1 MKDKISWLSVRSLVR
16 LEMRARFGSRV
27 DMTAKAKASKALS
40 IIFTLAIYAVL
51 VTGIYYLAEMF
62 VRRSHMPFEFLVVA
76 MTFTVC
82 VTTIVAIGNVVK
94 NLYLSGDNELLLRFP
109 VNGREILI
117 SKSIYCFLHNVVI
130 NLLIMI
136 PVCVIYGVV
145 SSAPVGYYFVAIAV
159 TLLAIP
165 LPYAIANLLAIPV
178 MMIMNLVK
186 NQFLLVLILLIA
198 AICGVFILYMT
209 ALSGVL
215 EYMRDESE
223 SMFSPAVMDIFR
235 NFANSAYPF
244 RWYALLLGGWFSGYG
259 SQAAGLSFL
268 YLFLITA
275 ALCVGAYF
283 VTSRTYYQIILNGI
297 ETEKVSFQKKLPN
310 IKRSVF
316 GTLLHREFFLILR
329 SFNYSFQYLAMAV
342 AAPVMVYYCNDLAA
356 TMGKNTVGAAIV
368 PGLTLLVIIIFSAII
383 VSFASTSISR
393 EGNAFYHT
401 KIVPVSYT
409 TQILA
414 KLFLYGAVGTAS
426 VVLSP
431 VVVAAAFG
439 TDKAGFLLTSLDI
452 GCIFIISQ
460 MITMALTCL
469 AIAADVKSPT
479 FNVVGDGEMVSAN
492 KNMVVSLLVGI
503 VVAALFGVFTM
514 VFSFL
519 PLQVGDVVIVPAG
532 EMNNIYAIL
541 AGISV
546 VILAGS
552 IAALFANLE
561 RRYQKIAP

>member
-1 MKDKISWLSVRSLVR
+1 MNDKISMQSVRTLVR

-27 DMTAKAKASKALS
+27 DTTPKDKAGKALG
-40 IIFTLAIYAVL
+40 IIFTLAIYAIL
-51 VTGIYYLAEMF
+51 VTGIYFLAAMF
-62 VRRSHMPFEFLVVA
+62 VRRSDMPFEFLVVA

-82 VTTIVAIGNVVK
+82 VTTVVAIGNVVK

-109 VNGREILI
+109 VNGKEILLA
-117 SKSIYCFLHNVVI
+117 KSIYCFIHNVVI

-136 PVCVIYGVV
+136 PVCAIYGAV
-145 SSAPVGYYFVAIAV
+145 SSAPVGFYFVAIAV
-159 TLLAIP
+159 MIVAIP

-178 MMIMNLVK
+178 MMLMNLVK

-215 EYMRDESE
+215 DYMRDEGE
-223 SMFSPAVMDIFR
+223 GMFSPEVMSIFR
-235 NFANSAYPF
+235 NFADGAYPF
-244 RWYALLLGGWFSGYG
+244 RWYAMLLGGWFSGY
-259 SQAAGLSFL
+259 SAKDAGLAFL
-268 YLFLITA
+268 YIFLITA
-275 ALCVGAYF
+275 AISVAAYF
-283 VTSRTYYQIILNGI
+283 VTTRTYYKIILIGI
-297 ETEKVSFQKKLPN
+297 ETEKVSFQKKIPN
-310 IKRSVF
+310 IRRSVF

-393 EGNAFYHT
+393 EGSAFYHT

-414 KLFLYGAVGTAS
+414 KLVLYAAVGTAS
-426 VVLSP
+426 VVLST

-439 TDKAGFLLTSLDI
+439 TEEAGRLLTSLDI
-452 GCIFIISQ
+452 GCIFIISE
-460 MITMALTCL
+460 MITLALTCL
-469 AIAADVKSPT
+469 AIASDVKSPT

-492 KNMVVSLLVGI
+492 KNMVLSLVVGI

-514 VFSFL
+514 IFSFL
-519 PLQVGDVVIVPAG
+519 PLQVGDVVIIPLG
-532 EMNNIYAIL
+532 ETNNIYAIL
-541 AGISV
+541 GGISA
-546 VILAGS
+546 VILAASVAG
-552 IAALFANLE
+552 LFANLE
-561 RRYQKIAP
+561 RRYQRIAP

>member
-1 MKDKISWLSVRSLVR
+1 MNDKISMQSVRTLVR

-27 DMTAKAKASKALS
+27 DTTPKDKAGKALG
-40 IIFTLAIYAVL
+40 IIFTLAIYAIL
-51 VTGIYYLAEMF
+51 VTGIYFLAAMF
-62 VRRSHMPFEFLVVA
+62 VRRSDMPFEFLVVA

-82 VTTIVAIGNVVK
+82 VTTVVAIGNVVK

-109 VNGREILI
+109 VNGKEILLA
-117 SKSIYCFLHNVVI
+117 KSIYCFIHNVVI

-136 PVCVIYGVV
+136 PVCAIYGAV
-145 SSAPVGYYFVAIAV
+145 SSAPVGFYFVAIAV
-159 TLLAIP
+159 MIVAIP

-178 MMIMNLVK
+178 MMLMNLVK

-215 EYMRDESE
+215 EYMRDEGE
-223 SMFSPAVMDIFR
+223 GMFSPEVMSIFR
-235 NFANSAYPF
+235 NFADGAYPF
-244 RWYALLLGGWFSGYG
+244 RWYAMLLGGWFSGY
-259 SQAAGLSFL
+259 SAKDAGLAFL
-268 YLFLITA
+268 YIFLITA
-275 ALCVGAYF
+275 AISVAAYF
-283 VTSRTYYQIILNGI
+283 VTTRTYYKIILIGI
-297 ETEKVSFQKKLPN
+297 ETEKVSFQKKIPN
-310 IKRSVF
+310 IRRSVF

-393 EGNAFYHT
+393 EGSAFYHT

-414 KLFLYGAVGTAS
+414 KLVLYAAVGTAS
-426 VVLSP
+426 VVLST

-439 TDKAGFLLTSLDI
+439 TEEAGRLLTSLDI
-452 GCIFIISQ
+452 GCIFIISE
-460 MITMALTCL
+460 MITLALTCL
-469 AIAADVKSPT
+469 AIASDVKSPT

-492 KNMVVSLLVGI
+492 KNMVLSLVVGI
-503 VVAALFGVFTM
+503 MVAALFGVFTM
-514 VFSFL
+514 IFSFL
-519 PLQVGDVVIVPAG
+519 PLQVGDVVIIPIG
-532 EMNNIYAIL
+532 ETNNIYAIL
-541 AGISV
+541 GGISA
-546 VILAGS
+546 VILAASVAG
-552 IAALFANLE
+552 LFANLE
-561 RRYQKIAP
+561 RRYQRIAP

>member
-1 MKDKISWLSVRSLVR
+1 MNDKISMQSVRTLVR

-27 DMTAKAKASKALS
+27 DTTAKDKAGKALG
-40 IIFTLAIYAVL
+40 IIFTLAIYAIL
-51 VTGIYYLAEMF
+51 VTGIYFLAAMF
-62 VRRSHMPFEFLVVA
+62 VRRSDMPFEFLVVA

-82 VTTIVAIGNVVK
+82 VTTVVAIGNVVK

-109 VNGREILI
+109 VNGKEILLA
-117 SKSIYCFLHNVVI
+117 KSIYCFIHNVVI

-136 PVCVIYGVV
+136 PVCAIYGAV
-145 SSAPVGYYFVAIAV
+145 SSAPVGFYFVAIAV
-159 TLLAIP
+159 MIVAIP

-178 MMIMNLVK
+178 MMLMNLVK

-215 EYMRDESE
+215 EYMRDEGE
-223 SMFSPAVMDIFR
+223 GMFSPEVMSIFR
-235 NFANSAYPF
+235 NFADGAYPF
-244 RWYALLLGGWFSGYG
+244 RWYAMLLGGWFSGY
-259 SQAAGLSFL
+259 SAKDAGLAFL
-268 YLFLITA
+268 YIFLITA
-275 ALCVGAYF
+275 AISVAAYF
-283 VTSRTYYQIILNGI
+283 VTTRTYYKIILIGI
-297 ETEKVSFQKKLPN
+297 ETEKVSFQKKIPN
-310 IKRSVF
+310 IRRSVF

-393 EGNAFYHT
+393 EGSAFYHT

-414 KLFLYGAVGTAS
+414 KLVLYAAVGTAS
-426 VVLSP
+426 VVLST

-439 TDKAGFLLTSLDI
+439 TEEAGRLLTSLDI
-452 GCIFIISQ
+452 GCIFIISE
-460 MITMALTCL
+460 MITLALTCL
-469 AIAADVKSPT
+469 AIASDVKSPT

-492 KNMVVSLLVGI
+492 KNMVLSLVVGI

-514 VFSFL
+514 IFSFL
-519 PLQVGDVVIVPAG
+519 PLQVGDVVIIPLG
-532 EMNNIYAIL
+532 ETNNIYAIL
-541 AGISV
+541 GGISA
-546 VILAGS
+546 VILAASVAG
-552 IAALFANLE
+552 LFANLE
-561 RRYQKIAP
+561 RRYQRIAP

>member
-62 VRRSHMPFEFLVVA
+62 VRRSRMPFEFLVVA

-297 ETEKVSFQKKLPN
+297 ETEKVSFQKKIPN

-426 VVLSP
+426 VVLST

-439 TDKAGFLLTSLDI
+439 TDKAGNLLTSLDI

>member
-1 MKDKISWLSVRSLVR
+1 MNDKISMQSVRTLVR

-27 DMTAKAKASKALS
+27 DTTPKDKAGKALG
-40 IIFTLAIYAVL
+40 IIFTLAIYAIL
-51 VTGIYYLAEMF
+51 VTGIYFLAAMF
-62 VRRSHMPFEFLVVA
+62 VRRSDMPFEFLVVA

-82 VTTIVAIGNVVK
+82 VTTVVAIGNVVK

-109 VNGREILI
+109 VNGKEILLA
-117 SKSIYCFLHNVVI
+117 KSIYCFIHNVVI

-136 PVCVIYGVV
+136 PVCAIYGAV
-145 SSAPVGYYFVAIAV
+145 SSAPVGFYFVAIAV
-159 TLLAIP
+159 MIVAIP

-178 MMIMNLVK
+178 MMLMNLVK

-215 EYMRDESE
+215 EYMRDEGE
-223 SMFSPAVMDIFR
+223 GMFSPEVMSIFR
-235 NFANSAYPF
+235 NFADGAYPF
-244 RWYALLLGGWFSGYG
+244 RWYAMLLGGWFSGY
-259 SQAAGLSFL
+259 SAKDAGLAFL
-268 YLFLITA
+268 YIFLITA
-275 ALCVGAYF
+275 AISVAAYF
-283 VTSRTYYQIILNGI
+283 VTTRTYYKIILIGI
-297 ETEKVSFQKKLPN
+297 ETEKVSFQKKIPN
-310 IKRSVF
+310 IRRSVF

-393 EGNAFYHT
+393 EGSAFYHT

-409 TQILA
+409 TQIFA
-414 KLFLYGAVGTAS
+414 KLVLYAAVGTAS
-426 VVLSP
+426 VVLST

-439 TDKAGFLLTSLDI
+439 TEEAGRLLTSLDI
-452 GCIFIISQ
+452 GCIFIISE
-460 MITMALTCL
+460 MITLALTCL
-469 AIAADVKSPT
+469 AIASDVKSPT

-492 KNMVVSLLVGI
+492 KNMVLSLVVGI

-514 VFSFL
+514 IFSFL
-519 PLQVGDVVIVPAG
+519 PLQVGDVVIIPIG
-532 EMNNIYAIL
+532 ETNNIYAIL
-541 AGISV
+541 GGISA
-546 VILAGS
+546 VILAASVAG
-552 IAALFANLE
+552 LFANLE
-561 RRYQKIAP
+561 RRYQRIAP

>member
-1 MKDKISWLSVRSLVR
+1 MNDKISMQSVRTLVR

-27 DMTAKAKASKALS
+27 DTTPKDKAGKALG
-40 IIFTLAIYAVL
+40 IIFTLAIYAIL
-51 VTGIYYLAEMF
+51 VTGIYFLAAMF
-62 VRRSHMPFEFLVVA
+62 VRRSDMPFEFLVVA

-82 VTTIVAIGNVVK
+82 VTTVVAIGNVVK

-109 VNGREILI
+109 VNGKEILLA
-117 SKSIYCFLHNVVI
+117 KSIYCFIHNVVI

-136 PVCVIYGVV
+136 PVCAIYGAV
-145 SSAPVGYYFVAIAV
+145 SSAPVGFYFVAIAV
-159 TLLAIP
+159 MIVAIP

-178 MMIMNLVK
+178 MMLMNLVK

-215 EYMRDESE
+215 EYMRDEGE
-223 SMFSPAVMDIFR
+223 GMFSPEVMSIFR
-235 NFANSAYPF
+235 NFADGAYPF
-244 RWYALLLGGWFSGYG
+244 RWYAMLLGGWFSGY
-259 SQAAGLSFL
+259 SAKDAGLAFL
-268 YLFLITA
+268 YIFLITA
-275 ALCVGAYF
+275 AISVAAYF
-283 VTSRTYYQIILNGI
+283 VTTRTYYKIILIGI
-297 ETEKVSFQKKLPN
+297 ETEKVSFQKKIPN
-310 IKRSVF
+310 IRRSVF

-393 EGNAFYHT
+393 EGSAFYHT

-414 KLFLYGAVGTAS
+414 KLVLYAAVGTAS
-426 VVLSP
+426 VVLST

-439 TDKAGFLLTSLDI
+439 TEEAGRLLTSLDI
-452 GCIFIISQ
+452 GCIFIISE
-460 MITMALTCL
+460 MITLALTCL
-469 AIAADVKSPT
+469 AIASDVKSPT

-492 KNMVVSLLVGI
+492 KNMVLSLVVGI

-514 VFSFL
+514 IFSFL
-519 PLQVGDVVIVPAG
+519 PLQVGDVVIIPIG
-532 EMNNIYAIL
+532 ETNNIYAIL
-541 AGISV
+541 GGISA
-546 VILAGS
+546 VILAASVAG
-552 IAALFANLE
+552 LFANLE
-561 RRYQKIAP
+561 RRYQRIAS

>member
-1 MKDKISWLSVRSLVR
+1 MNDKISWLSVRSLVR
-16 LEMRARFGSRV
+16 LEMRARFGSKV
-27 DMTAKAKASKALS
+27 DTTPKDKAGKALG
-40 IIFTLAIYAVL
+40 IIFTLAIYAIL
-51 VTGIYYLAEMF
+51 VTGIYFLAEMF

-76 MTFTVC
+76 MTFAVC
-82 VTTIVAIGNVVK
+82 VTTLVSIGNVVK

-109 VNGREILI
+109 VSGKEILLA
-117 SKSIYCFLHNVVI
+117 KSIYCFIHNVVI
-130 NLLIMI
+130 NLLVML
-136 PVCVIYGVV
+136 PVCIIYGVV
-145 SSAPVGYYFVAIAV
+145 ASAPVGYYFVALAV
-159 TLLAIP
+159 ILVAIP

-178 MMIMNLVK
+178 MMVMNLVK

-215 EYMRDESE
+215 EYMRDEGE
-223 SMFSPAVMDIFR
+223 NMFSPAVMDIFR

-244 RWYALLLGGWFSGYG
+244 RWYAMMLGGWFAGYS
-259 SQAAGLSFL
+259 SQEAGLSFL
-268 YLFLITA
+268 FIFLITA
-275 ALCVGAYF
+275 ALGVGAYF
-283 VTSRTYYQIILNGI
+283 VTTRTYYNIILNGI
-297 ETEKVSFQKKLPN
+297 ETEKVSFQKKIPN

-356 TMGKNTVGAAIV
+356 TMGQNTVGAAIV
-368 PGLTLLVIIIFSAII
+368 PGLTMLVIIIFSAII

-426 VVLSP
+426 VVLSTI
-431 VVVAAAFG
+431 VVAAAFG
-439 TDKAGFLLTSLDI
+439 TEQAGYLLSSLDI
-452 GCIFIISQ
+452 GCIFIISE

-492 KNMVVSLLVGI
+492 KNMVLSLLVGI
-503 VVAALFGVFTM
+503 VVAALFGVFAM

-519 PLQVGDVVIVPAG
+519 PLQVGELVIVPLG

-541 AGISV
+541 GALSA

-552 IAALFANLE
+552 VAALFANLE

>member
-1 MKDKISWLSVRSLVR
+1 MNDKISMQSVRTLVR

-27 DMTAKAKASKALS
+27 DTTPKDKAGKALG
-40 IIFTLAIYAVL
+40 IIFTLAIYAIL
-51 VTGIYYLAEMF
+51 VTGIYFLAAMF
-62 VRRSHMPFEFLVVA
+62 VRRSDMPFEFLVVA

-82 VTTIVAIGNVVK
+82 VTTVVAIGNVVK

-109 VNGREILI
+109 VNGKEILLA
-117 SKSIYCFLHNVVI
+117 KSIYCFIHNVVI

-136 PVCVIYGVV
+136 PVCAIYGAV
-145 SSAPVGYYFVAIAV
+145 SSAPVGFYFVAIAV
-159 TLLAIP
+159 MIVAIP

-178 MMIMNLVK
+178 MMLMNLVK

-215 EYMRDESE
+215 EYMRDEGE
-223 SMFSPAVMDIFR
+223 GMFSPEVMSIFR
-235 NFANSAYPF
+235 NFADGAYPF
-244 RWYALLLGGWFSGYG
+244 RWYAMLLGGWFSGY
-259 SQAAGLSFL
+259 SAKDAGLAFL
-268 YLFLITA
+268 YIFLITA
-275 ALCVGAYF
+275 AISVAAYF
-283 VTSRTYYQIILNGI
+283 VTTRTYYKIILIGI
-297 ETEKVSFQKKLPN
+297 ETEKVSFHKKIPN
-310 IKRSVF
+310 IRRSVF

-393 EGNAFYHT
+393 EGSAFYHT

-414 KLFLYGAVGTAS
+414 KLVLYAAVGTAS
-426 VVLSP
+426 VVLST

-439 TDKAGFLLTSLDI
+439 TEEAGRLLTSLDI
-452 GCIFIISQ
+452 GCIFIISE
-460 MITMALTCL
+460 MITLALTCL
-469 AIAADVKSPT
+469 AIASDVKSPT

-492 KNMVVSLLVGI
+492 KNMVLSLVVGI

-514 VFSFL
+514 IFSFL
-519 PLQVGDVVIVPAG
+519 PLQVGDVVIIPIG
-532 EMNNIYAIL
+532 ETNNIYAIL
-541 AGISV
+541 GGISA
-546 VILAGS
+546 VILAASVAG
-552 IAALFANLE
+552 LFANLE
-561 RRYQKIAP
+561 RRYQRIAP

>member
-1 MKDKISWLSVRSLVR
+1 MNDKISMQSVRTLVR

-27 DMTAKAKASKALS
+27 DTTPKDKAGKALG
-40 IIFTLAIYAVL
+40 IIFTLAIYAIL
-51 VTGIYYLAEMF
+51 VTGIYFLAAMF
-62 VRRSHMPFEFLVVA
+62 VRRSDMPFEFLVVA

-82 VTTIVAIGNVVK
+82 VTTVVAIGNVVK

-109 VNGREILI
+109 VNGKEILLA
-117 SKSIYCFLHNVVI
+117 KSIYCFIHNVVI

-136 PVCVIYGVV
+136 PVCAIYGAV
-145 SSAPVGYYFVAIAV
+145 SSAPVGFYFVAIAV
-159 TLLAIP
+159 MIVAIP

-178 MMIMNLVK
+178 MMLMNLVK

-215 EYMRDESE
+215 EYMRDEGE
-223 SMFSPAVMDIFR
+223 GMFSPEVMSIFR
-235 NFANSAYPF
+235 NFADGAYPF
-244 RWYALLLGGWFSGYG
+244 RWYAMLLGGWFSGY
-259 SQAAGLSFL
+259 SAKDAGLAFL
-268 YLFLITA
+268 YIFLITA
-275 ALCVGAYF
+275 AISVAAYF
-283 VTSRTYYQIILNGI
+283 VTTRTYYKIILIGI
-297 ETEKVSFQKKLPN
+297 ETEKVSFQKKIPN
-310 IKRSVF
+310 IRRSVF

-393 EGNAFYHT
+393 EGSAFYHT

-426 VVLSP
+426 VVLST

-439 TDKAGFLLTSLDI
+439 TDKAGNLLTSLDI

>member
-1 MKDKISWLSVRSLVR
+1 MNDKISMQSVRTLVR

-27 DMTAKAKASKALS
+27 DTTPKDKAGKALG
-40 IIFTLAIYAVL
+40 IIFTLAIYAIL
-51 VTGIYYLAEMF
+51 VTGIYFLAAMF
-62 VRRSHMPFEFLVVA
+62 VRRSDMPFEFLVVA

-82 VTTIVAIGNVVK
+82 VTTVVAIGNVVK

-109 VNGREILI
+109 VNGKEILLA
-117 SKSIYCFLHNVVI
+117 KSIYCFIHNVVI

-136 PVCVIYGVV
+136 PVCAIYGAV
-145 SSAPVGYYFVAIAV
+145 SSAPVGFYFVAIAV
-159 TLLAIP
+159 MIVAIP

-178 MMIMNLVK
+178 MMLMNLVK

-215 EYMRDESE
+215 EYMRDEGE
-223 SMFSPAVMDIFR
+223 GMFSPEVMSIFR
-235 NFANSAYPF
+235 NFADGAYPF
-244 RWYALLLGGWFSGYG
+244 RWYAMLLGGWFSGY
-259 SQAAGLSFL
+259 SAKDAGLAFL
-268 YLFLITA
+268 YIFLITA
-275 ALCVGAYF
+275 AISVAAYF
-283 VTSRTYYQIILNGI
+283 VTTRTYYKIILIGI
-297 ETEKVSFQKKLPN
+297 ETEKVSFQKKIPN
-310 IKRSVF
+310 IRRSVF

-368 PGLTLLVIIIFSAII
+368 PGLTLRVIIIFSAII

-393 EGNAFYHT
+393 EGSAFYHT

-414 KLFLYGAVGTAS
+414 KLVLYAAVGTAS
-426 VVLSP
+426 VVLST

-439 TDKAGFLLTSLDI
+439 TEEAGRLLTSLDI
-452 GCIFIISQ
+452 GCIFIISE
-460 MITMALTCL
+460 MITLALTCL
-469 AIAADVKSPT
+469 AIASDVKSPT

-492 KNMVVSLLVGI
+492 KNMVLSLVVGI

-514 VFSFL
+514 IFSFL
-519 PLQVGDVVIVPAG
+519 PLQVGDVVIIPLG
-532 EMNNIYAIL
+532 ETNNIYAIL
-541 AGISV
+541 GGISA
-546 VILAGS
+546 VILAASVAG
-552 IAALFANLE
+552 LFANLE
-561 RRYQKIAP
+561 RRYQRIAP